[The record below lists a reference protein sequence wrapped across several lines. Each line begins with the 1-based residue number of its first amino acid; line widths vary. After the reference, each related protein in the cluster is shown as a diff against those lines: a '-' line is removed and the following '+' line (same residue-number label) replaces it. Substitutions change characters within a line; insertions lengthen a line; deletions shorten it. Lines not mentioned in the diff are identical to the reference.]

1 MRIIYAGSGEFGV
14 PTLGA
19 LAQQHEIAAVF
30 TQPDRPAGRG
40 LKMHATPIGQFALD
54 RSLRLTRTADL
65 NAESLPPADLLIVI
79 AFGQKIAPPITQH
92 AEFGSINLHASRLPK
107 LRGAAPINWAILN
120 GEAETGNSIIR
131 LAPKM
136 DAGPILAQ
144 SSVAIRPEETA
155 GELHDRL
162 AMDGVELVLRVLDD
176 LTAGRAIEAA
186 QDEAQASIAPRLN
199 RQNARIDWDGSGRQ
213 IARQIRSLYPWPGCH
228 CALLDAHGEEKDI
241 VTLVRAV
248 PAEGEGPRW
257 QPGEIAM
264 DGCVAAGDGAVNI
277 LELLP
282 RGKRA
287 MSLADYRRGHAWL
300 PGMRLAPNRYD
311 RS

>member
-1 MRIIYAGSGEFGV
+1 MRIIFAGSGEFGV
-14 PTLGA
+14 PTLAA
-19 LAQQHEIAAVF
+19 LGRKHQIVAVF

-40 LKMHATPIGQFALD
+40 LKLHATPIAQLAQD
-54 RSLRLTRTADL
+54 QSLPLTRTADL
-65 NAESLPPADLLIVI
+65 NSQPLPAADLLVVI
-79 AFGQKIAPPITQH
+79 AFGQKIAPPIAQH
-92 AEFGSINLHASRLPK
+92 AALGSINLHASLLPK

-120 GEAETGNSIIR
+120 GQSVTGNSIIR

-144 SSVAIRPEETA
+144 SSLEIGPTETA

-162 AMDGVELVLRVLDD
+162 AADGVALVLRVIDD
-176 LTAGRAIEAA
+176 LAAGRAIESP
-186 QDEAQASIAPRLN
+186 QDDAHASSAPRLN
-199 RQNARIDWDGSGRQ
+199 RESARIDWSMSALK
-213 IARQIRSLYPWPGCH
+213 IAQQIRGLYPWPGCH
-228 CALLDAHGEEKDI
+228 CALLNADGAEKDV

-248 PAEGEGPRW
+248 PTDGEGPRW

-282 RGKRA
+282 RGRRP

-300 PGMRLAPNRYD
+300 AGMRLQSR
-311 RS
+311 